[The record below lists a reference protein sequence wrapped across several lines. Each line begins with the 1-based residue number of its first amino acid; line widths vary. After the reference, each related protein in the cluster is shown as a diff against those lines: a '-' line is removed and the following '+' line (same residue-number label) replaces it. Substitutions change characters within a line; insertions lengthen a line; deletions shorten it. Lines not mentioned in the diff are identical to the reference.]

1 MRDWDA
7 FEHLTPLRRELEQ
20 FTSRFLSG
28 PDLSNR
34 DSFWAPPV
42 DIYERDDALVLVVD
56 LPGLSREDIDLHVE
70 ADALT
75 LQGTRPRPDAGDTI
89 RQERPSGR
97 FRRSFRIG
105 LPVDADNARASY
117 RHGVLEIIVP
127 KTAPRK
133 PAPVPI
139 ESE

>member
-7 FEHLTPLRRELEQ
+7 FEHLTPLRRELER
-20 FTSRFLSG
+20 FTSRFLSWQ
-28 PDLSNR
+28 DLSNR
-34 DSFWAPPV
+34 DSSWAPPV

-56 LPGLSREDIDLHVE
+56 LPGLRQDDIDLHVE
-70 ADALT
+70 ANALT
-75 LQGTRPRPDAGDTI
+75 LQGTRPRPDVGDAI

-133 PAPVPI
+133 PSA
-139 ESE
+139 SDRLS